1 MLIIVPINYEIPLK
15 FLIFPILVFIFI
27 ILVVIIIKIKIFIE
41 KKRGRKWRINY

>member
-15 FLIFPILVFIFI
+15 FLILPILVFVFP

-41 KKRGRKWRINY
+41 NRKG